1 MPFHIE
7 GKPGTFY
14 RPGERKG
21 NASIVWRGHVPGTD
35 REFEI
40 VTNQVADSAAARF
53 VQNFIESKARSAPPE
68 PGATVDLA
76 TVASQY
82 KATKNPGKADI
93 ARIDFIVALHGDLP
107 VRGIGQAHVNE
118 ACQAFRDARAGAIAK
133 ARADLAAWQALER
146 KPVRP
151 SGHRYKKPRIP
162 PPPSTDTVNREVTTP
177 YRALLKFAAG
187 QNWAS
192 TIIVYA
198 QRAPETEAPR
208 APVKVAYDSD
218 IDILLAT
225 PAIALFP
232 DRTAFILLHQERG
245 PRIGDAL
252 RMRWEWQDLPR
263 AIGQTLIKKPTKRWF
278 AFEMSPELVAA
289 FANMGAKDEGRIF
302 TWGSRSNVYA
312 WLDVAE
318 RECGIRWRPHE
329 SRRAVV
335 TGIIRQTGNVKQA
348 QKYVDHKSEKT
359 TWRYVQMLPSDLA
372 PRAKMERKKG

>member
-7 GKPGTFY
+7 GKAGTFY

-21 NASIVWRGHVPGTD
+21 NATIVWRGRVPGG
-35 REFEI
+35 REVEI
-40 VTNQVADSAAARF
+40 VTDATAESAAARH
-53 VQNFIESKARSAPPE
+53 VQKFLDQQARLAPPE
-68 PGATVDLA
+68 PGAAVDLA
-76 TVASQY
+76 TVAREY
-82 KATKNPGKADI
+82 KATRNPGKADI

-107 VRGIGQAHVNE
+107 ARHISQAHVNE
-118 ACQAFRDARAGAIAK
+118 ACQAFRDGRAAAIAK
-133 ARADLAAWQALER
+133 ARLDLAAWQALDR

-151 SGHRYKKPRIP
+151 SGHRYKPPRIP
-162 PPPSTDTVNREVTTP
+162 NPPSTDTVNREVTTP
-177 YRALLKFAAG
+177 YRALLKYAAS
-187 QNWAS
+187 QLWAN

-208 APVKVAYDSD
+208 APVRVAYDSD

-225 PAIALFP
+225 PAIADFP
-232 DRTAFILLHQERG
+232 NRTAFILLHQERG

-252 RMRWEWQDLPR
+252 RMRWEWQDLQR
-263 AIGQTLIKKPTKRWF
+263 GIGQTLIKKPRKRWF

-289 FANMGAKDEGRIF
+289 FANMGAKDEGPIF

-318 RECGIRWRPHE
+318 RECGIKWRPHE

-348 QKYVDHKSEKT
+348 QRYVDHKSEKT
-359 TWRYVQMLPSDLA
+359 TWRYVQMMPSDLA